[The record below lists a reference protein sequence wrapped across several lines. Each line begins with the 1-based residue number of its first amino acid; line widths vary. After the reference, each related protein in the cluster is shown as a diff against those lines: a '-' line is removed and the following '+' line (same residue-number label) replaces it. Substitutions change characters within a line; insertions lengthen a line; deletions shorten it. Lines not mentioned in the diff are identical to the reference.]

1 MPCVELTLIRADMA
15 TTLGSSD
22 VSSIKQ
28 RTDIIA
34 FLAGPVPKKDQL
46 IAAQFK
52 LSLKNF

>member
-22 VSSIKQ
+22 VTSIKQ